1 MINLLKNYN
10 KKQTFLQEEDNEELY
25 CRTCDQWFH
34 NLHNKRE
41 HLQGKQHLQ
50 SVAGDITRE
59 LASEAEGIA
68 TTSTM
73 SLNTSLDE
81 SSLDGMPNKT
91 KSDGKNPIYEAMR
104 NLATMVSSKF
114 CFIYE
119 KFYYY
124 QFGLFNIFI
133 FI

>member
-1 MINLLKNYN
+1 MK
-10 KKQTFLQEEDNEELY
+10 EEDNEELY

-59 LASEAEGIA
+59 LASDSEGIA
-68 TTSTM
+68 TTSTL

-81 SSLDGMPNKT
+81 SSQDGMPNKN
-91 KSDGKNPIYEAMR
+91 KVENNKNSISEAMK
-104 NLATMVSSKF
+104 NLAVIVSSKQQF
-114 CFIYE
+114 SFIYSE
-119 KFYYY
+119 P
-124 QFGLFNIFI
+124 
-133 FI
+133 